1 MRWLLHSFLWL
12 ALLAVLGTV
21 GAGVFVYQWVHKP
34 LDLQTPTI
42 DLRISSGSGLHQI
55 ARQLVSAGVDMPPQA
70 FVWLARLTEM
80 DRDIKAGGYRITQ
93 GDSLMAVL
101 QRMARGEV
109 SHRQVAFIEGWTVKQ
124 IMQAVAK
131 HPDIDQTLSDQ
142 ELSDQKAL
150 ASRLGVEHQHLEGLL
165 FPDTYVFAVGTSDE
179 EILKRALAAQEEILS
194 HAWRERAPDLPLKT
208 PHEALILA
216 SIVEK
221 ETGRADERARVAGVF
236 INRLRIGMPLQ
247 TDPTVIYG
255 MGDLYQGR
263 IRKAD
268 LQRDTPWN
276 TYTRRGLPT
285 TPIASSSLASLQAAL
300 NPETHAYLY
309 FVARGDGSSAF
320 AKNLADHN
328 SNVRRYILKKP

>member
-1 MRWLLHSFLWL
+1 MRWLFHTFLWL
-12 ALLAVLGTV
+12 ILLTVLGAV

-34 LDLQTPTI
+34 LVLPTPTI
-42 DLRISSGSGLHQI
+42 DLKVSAGSGPHQI
-55 ARQLVSAGVDMPPQA
+55 ARQLVNAGIDIPPQA

-80 DRDIKAGGYRITQ
+80 DRDIKAGGYQVSR
-93 GDSLMAVL
+93 GDSLIDVL

-109 SHRQVAFIEGWTVKQ
+109 SHSQVAFIEGWTVKQ
-124 IMQAVAK
+124 IIEAVAK
-131 HPDIDQTLSDQ
+131 HPDIDRTLSDQ

-150 ASRLGVEHQHLEGLL
+150 ASRLGVEHQHVEGLL
-165 FPDTYVFAVGTSDE
+165 FPDTYFFAVGTTDA
-179 EILKRALAAQEEILS
+179 EILKWAFAAQEEILAQ
-194 HAWRERAPDLPLKT
+194 AWRDRAPDLPLKN

-221 ETGRADERARVAGVF
+221 ETGRASDRARVAGVF

-255 MGDLYQGR
+255 MGDRYKGR

-276 TYTRRGLPT
+276 TYTRRGLPL
-285 TPIASSSLASLQAAL
+285 TPIASSSLASLQATL
-300 NPETHAYLY
+300 NPESHGYFY

-328 SNVRRYILKKP
+328 RNVRRYILKKP

>member
-142 ELSDQKAL
+142 ELSDQTAL

-165 FPDTYVFAVGTSDE
+165 YPDTYVFAVGTSDE

-255 MGDLYQGR
+255 MGDLYTGR
-263 IRKAD
+263 
-268 LQRDTPWN
+268 
-276 TYTRRGLPT
+276 
-285 TPIASSSLASLQAAL
+285 
-300 NPETHAYLY
+300 
-309 FVARGDGSSAF
+309 
-320 AKNLADHN
+320 
-328 SNVRRYILKKP
+328 

>member
-1 MRWLLHSFLWL
+1 MRWLLHTFLWL
-12 ALLAVLGTV
+12 ILLTVLGAV
-21 GAGVFVYQWVHKP
+21 GTGVFVYQWVHKP
-34 LDLQTPTI
+34 LVLSTPTI
-42 DLRISSGSGLHQI
+42 DISVSAGSGPNKI
-55 ARQLVSAGVDMPPQA
+55 AGQLVSAGIDMPPQA

-80 DRDIKAGGYRITQ
+80 DRDIKAGGYQISQ

-124 IMQAVAK
+124 IIEAVAK

-150 ASRLGVEHQHLEGLL
+150 ASRLGAEHQHLEGRL
-165 FPDTYVFAVGTSDE
+165 FPDTYVFAVGTSDA
-179 EILKRALAAQEEILS
+179 EILKRAFVAQEEILAQ
-194 HAWRERAPDLPLKT
+194 AWRERAPDLPLKN

-221 ETGRADERARVAGVF
+221 ETGRANERARVAGVF

-255 MGDLYQGR
+255 MGDLYKGR
-263 IRKAD
+263 IRKTD
-268 LQRDTPWN
+268 LRRDTPWN
-276 TYTRRGLPT
+276 TYTRRGLPP
-285 TPIASSSLASLQAAL
+285 TPIASASQASLQAAL
-300 NPETHAYLY
+300 NPETHGYFY

-328 SNVRRYILKKP
+328 RNVRRYILKKP

>member
-1 MRWLLHSFLWL
+1 MRWLIHTFLWL
-12 ALLAVLGTV
+12 ILLTVLGTV

-34 LDLQTPTI
+34 LVLKSPTI
-42 DLRISSGSGLHQI
+42 DIRVSAGSGPHQI
-55 ARQLVSAGVDMPPQA
+55 ARQLVNAGIDIPPQA

-80 DRDIKAGGYRITQ
+80 DRDIKAGGYQVSQ
-93 GDSLMAVL
+93 GDSLIDVL
-101 QRMARGEV
+101 QRMARGDV

-124 IMQAVAK
+124 IIEAVAK
-131 HPDIDQTLSDQ
+131 HPDIDKTLSDQ

-150 ASRLGVEHQHLEGLL
+150 ASRLGVEHQHVEGLL
-165 FPDTYVFAVGTSDE
+165 FPDTYVFAVGTTDA
-179 EILKRALAAQEEILS
+179 EILQRAFTAQEEILAQ
-194 HAWRERAPDLPLKT
+194 AWRERAPDLPLNT

-255 MGDLYQGR
+255 MGELYQGR

-276 TYTRRGLPT
+276 TYTRRGLPP

-300 NPETHAYLY
+300 NPETHGYLY

-328 SNVRRYILKKP
+328 SNVRRYILNKP